1 MALCA
6 YWREL
11 LCKNRPRV
19 LEAPLEAGVLG
30 NSWEVGLFQYVG
42 QCGCICDGVFVDK
55 NVMPA

>member
-1 MALCA
+1 M
-6 YWREL
+6 
-11 LCKNRPRV
+11 CKNRPRV

-55 NVMPA
+55 NVMLA